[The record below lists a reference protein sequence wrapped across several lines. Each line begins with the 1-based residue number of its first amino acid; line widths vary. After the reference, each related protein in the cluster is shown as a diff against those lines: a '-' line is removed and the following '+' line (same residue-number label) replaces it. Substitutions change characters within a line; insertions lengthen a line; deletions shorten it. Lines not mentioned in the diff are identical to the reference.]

1 MVDFIKEYATFR
13 RWGATMNNFW
23 GESIMNLTTK
33 VGTLVLIG
41 LMLVAATSAA
51 ETKYVTEELN
61 ITLRTGPGTDR
72 KIIAFPNAG
81 DPLEIVTP
89 GEEYT
94 EVMTRGG
101 KQGFVLTRYLTDKE
115 PSAQVLAR
123 LEQKYNQL
131 KDKYDE
137 LQQKSSQLSGSS
149 KNLSDELD
157 KTRKELEQLTVAHET
172 LKNES
177 KEYLQLKGKYEKS
190 VKEAAEARSKADK
203 ADKELQ
209 QLYSS
214 EINTGILYGG
224 GLIVLGFITG
234 FIVKRPRRRSPLM

>member
-1 MVDFIKEYATFR
+1 
-13 RWGATMNNFW
+13 
-23 GESIMNLTTK
+23 MNLASK
-33 VGTLVLIG
+33 VGTFVLLG
-41 LMLVAATSAA
+41 LMLVATTGAA
-51 ETKYVTEELN
+51 ETKYVTEDLN

-81 DPLEIVTP
+81 DPLEVITP

-94 EVMTRGG
+94 EVVTRGG

-115 PSAQVLAR
+115 PSSQLLAR
-123 LEQKYNQL
+123 LEQKYSQL
-131 KDKYDE
+131 KEKYEE
-137 LQQKSSQLSGSS
+137 LQQKSTQLSGSS
-149 KNLSDELD
+149 KDLSEELD
-157 KTRKELEQLTVAHET
+157 KTRKELTQLTASYDT
-172 LKNES
+172 LKSES

-190 VKEAAEARSKADK
+190 VKEAAEARAKSDK
-203 ADKELQ
+203 VEKELQ

-234 FIVKRPRRRSPLM
+234 FIVKRPKRRSPLM

>member
-1 MVDFIKEYATFR
+1 MK
-13 RWGATMNNFW
+13 M
-23 GESIMNLTTK
+23 MKL
-33 VGTLVLIG
+33 GTLVLIG
-41 LMLVAATSAA
+41 LFFTAATSAA
-51 ETKYVTEELN
+51 ETRYVTEELN

-72 KIIAFPNAG
+72 KIIAFPSAG

-101 KQGFVLTRYLTDKE
+101 KQGFVLSRYLTNKE
-115 PSAQVLAR
+115 PSSTVLAR
-123 LEQKYNQL
+123 LQQKYDQIVE
-131 KDKYDE
+131 KYDDLKQRATQMTGDTKSLSTE
-137 LQQKSSQLSGSS
+137 LAKTQQ
-149 KNLSDELD
+149 
-157 KTRKELEQLTVAHET
+157 ELEERTASYES

-177 KEYLQLKGKYEKS
+177 KQFLELKAKYQKA
-190 VKEAAEARSKADK
+190 VKEAAEARTKAEK

-209 QLYSS
+209 QLMSS
-214 EINTGILYGG
+214 EINTGLLYGG

>member
-1 MVDFIKEYATFR
+1 
-13 RWGATMNNFW
+13 
-23 GESIMNLTTK
+23 MNLATK
-33 VGTLVLIG
+33 VGMLVLLG
-41 LMLVAATSAA
+41 LMVVATTSAA
-51 ETKYVTEELN
+51 ETKYVTDDLN

-81 DPLEIVTP
+81 DPLEVVTP

-94 EVMTRGG
+94 EVTTRGG

-115 PSAQVLAR
+115 PARLVLAR
-123 LEQKYNQL
+123 LEKQYNQL
-131 KDKYDE
+131 KEKYEE
-137 LQQKSSQLSGSS
+137 LQQRSAQLSGDS
-149 KNLSDELD
+149 KNLSGELGET
-157 KTRKELEQLTVAHET
+157 KKQLEQVTTEYEN

-177 KEYLQLKGKYEKS
+177 KQYLQLKAKYEKA
-190 VKEAAEARSKADK
+190 VKESTEAKSRADK
-203 ADKELQ
+203 VEKELQ

-234 FIVKRPRRRSPLM
+234 FIVKRPKRRSPLM

>member
-1 MVDFIKEYATFR
+1 
-13 RWGATMNNFW
+13 
-23 GESIMNLTTK
+23 MNLASK
-33 VGTLVLIG
+33 VGTLVLLG
-41 LMLVAATSAA
+41 LMLVATTGAA
-51 ETKYVTEELN
+51 ETKYVTEDLN

-81 DPLEIVTP
+81 EPLEIITP

-101 KQGFVLTRYLTDKE
+101 KQGFVLTRFLTDKE
-115 PSAQVLAR
+115 PSSVLLAR
-123 LEQKYNQL
+123 LEQKYSQL

-137 LQQKSSQLSGSS
+137 LQQKSTQLSGNS
-149 KNLSDELD
+149 KDLSAELD
-157 KTRKELEQLTVAHET
+157 KTRKELEQLTAAYDT
-172 LKNES
+172 LKS
-177 KEYLQLKGKYEKS
+177 GAKEYLQLKSKYDKS
-190 VKEAAEARSKADK
+190 VKEATEARARADK
-203 ADKELQ
+203 VDKELQ

-234 FIVKRPRRRSPLM
+234 FIVKRPKRRSPLM